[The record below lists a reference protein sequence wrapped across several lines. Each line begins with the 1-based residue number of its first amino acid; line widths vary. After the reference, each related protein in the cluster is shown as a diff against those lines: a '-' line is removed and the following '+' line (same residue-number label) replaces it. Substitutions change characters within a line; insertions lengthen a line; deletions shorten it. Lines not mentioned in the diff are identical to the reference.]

1 MLLNQKESQKK
12 EEDDISCKLDADRK
26 NLMEATIVW
35 IMKTR
40 KWIDHNEL
48 ISEVLRIVSGVF
60 QPNSIIIKQRIESLM
75 EKEYL

>member
-1 MLLNQKESQKK
+1 
-12 EEDDISCKLDADRK
+12 
-26 NLMEATIVW
+26 MEATIVW

-75 EKEYL
+75 EKEYLLWDPSDVKFYLYIA